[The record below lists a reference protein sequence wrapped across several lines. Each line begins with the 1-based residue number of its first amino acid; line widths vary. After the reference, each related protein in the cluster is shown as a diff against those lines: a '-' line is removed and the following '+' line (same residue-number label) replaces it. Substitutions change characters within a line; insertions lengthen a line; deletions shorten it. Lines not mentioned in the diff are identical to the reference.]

1 MKQSELKSF
10 IKENIIDILNEA
22 TEEEVENQKELY

>member
-1 MKQSELKSF
+1 MKKSEFKSF

-22 TEEEVENQKELY
+22 TEKRWYRMLRN